1 MPIIEVEN
9 LSKSYGKLIALDS
22 LNLSVQKGE
31 CIAML
36 GPNGAGKSTFLKIA
50 TNIVHPTSGTVK
62 IGGVIVEHDPMG
74 ALEKVGPLVE
84 LPEFYP
90 YLSGNEILD
99 YVCRVKGASREE
111 IKSETERLST
121 MLSMQDYIGRKCGQY
136 SRGMKQRLALASAM
150 VMDPDV
156 LILDEP
162 TFGLD
167 PRGMREFIDIIINI
181 NKKDSKTIIMST
193 HLISEARE
201 IANRVIIMN
210 KGKKMVD
217 MKNERNV
224 SMMRVTFSGPLN
236 FGSFAYDGIEIVESG
251 LDWATIT
258 TKNNDSNKDI
268 ILKLMN
274 KGLEVKWVEPVN
286 SIEKTYL
293 DIVK

>member
-1 MPIIEVEN
+1 MSIIEVDN
-9 LSKSYGKLIALDS
+9 LSKNYGKIIALDG
-22 LNLSVQKGE
+22 LNLNIEKGE

-50 TNIVHPTSGTVK
+50 TNVVHPTSGTVK
-62 IGGVIVEHDPMG
+62 IGGVIVEHDPMS

-90 YLSGNEILD
+90 YLNGKEVMD

-111 IKSETERLST
+111 IKSETERLSG
-121 MLSMQDYIGRKCGQY
+121 MLSMDDYIGRKCGQY
-136 SRGMKQRLALASAM
+136 SRGMKQRLALACAM
-150 VMDPDV
+150 VMEPDV

-167 PRGMREFIDIIINI
+167 PRGMREFIDIIVDI
-181 NKKDSKTIIMST
+181 NKKKNKTIIMST

-210 KGKKMVD
+210 HGKKMVD
-217 MKNERNV
+217 MKNERDI
-224 SMMRVTFSGPLN
+224 SLMKVTFSGSLDSN
-236 FGSFAYDGIEIVESG
+236 ALSYAGIEVVENG
-251 LDWATIT
+251 TDWATIT
-258 TKNNDSNKDI
+258 AKNDESNKDI
-268 ILKLMN
+268 ILKLVNLGM
-274 KGLEVKWVEPVN
+274 EVKWVEPVN